1 MSSGEFKAANW
12 GRCIGMVDG
21 IVEAGQHRPDEWRFE
36 IPYGVTSL
44 QTRQVVLKYADNHPE
59 KTHFEFGAFVV
70 LSFHD
75 AWPCKK

>member
-1 MSSGEFKAANW
+1 MPFCRLTSKEAMSSG
-12 GRCIGMVDG
+12 
-21 IVEAGQHRPDEWRFE
+21 DEWRFE